1 MLIQVSCVCGKRYL
15 EREEILGHG
24 SVCPAC
30 GHMTRS
36 ACATAEAPADS
47 PSGPAMEESA
57 AAAPPPTPGPHR
69 PKGHSLLENDPEGWQ
84 QLLQYRL
91 TQRRLRKVSYGDIAL
106 GVLTSV
112 VGAITMRQTPINGL
126 LLALGA
132 MLIFEG
138 IVLATRPT
146 PWDLAT
152 EGLIL
157 LFVGVW
163 NIVLTASH
171 CADSVFAGA
180 GPGEMKFVAVGIVQ
194 FFFGCVNLAYY
205 RRLSSLCI
213 ERPTPEILRMG
224 DRLLA
229 ALTAAD
235 PVIDPTILEFCTKAS
250 GWRARLRGNV
260 GLFAALDDSNA
271 LVADKSAI
279 EIEDMGKVRLGSAR
293 KARFWIGTQGFQ
305 GNISPEDLQRF
316 RRWKDTKPSPWQNA
330 SRLSPVASSS

>member
-1 MLIQVSCVCGKRYL
+1 MLIQVSCVCGKKYL
-15 EREEILGHG
+15 EREEILGRG

-30 GHMTRS
+30 GHMKRS
-36 ACATAEAPADS
+36 ACAAAEAPADS
-47 PSGPAMEESA
+47 PSGLATEESA
-57 AAAPPPTPGPHR
+57 AATPPTPGPHR
-69 PKGHSLLENDPEGWQ
+69 PKGRSLLEDDPEGWQ
-84 QLLQYRL
+84 QVLQYRL

-106 GVLTSV
+106 GVLTGV
-112 VGAITMRQTPINGL
+112 VGAITMHQTPINGL

-171 CADSVFAGA
+171 CADSVFAGT

-213 ERPTPEILRMG
+213 ERPTLEILRMG
-224 DRLLA
+224 DRWLA

-235 PVIDPTILEFCTKAS
+235 PAIDPTILEFCTKAS

-293 KARFWIGTQGFQ
+293 KARFWIGTQEFQ

-316 RRWKDTKPSPWQNA
+316 RRWKDTKPSP
-330 SRLSPVASSS
+330 